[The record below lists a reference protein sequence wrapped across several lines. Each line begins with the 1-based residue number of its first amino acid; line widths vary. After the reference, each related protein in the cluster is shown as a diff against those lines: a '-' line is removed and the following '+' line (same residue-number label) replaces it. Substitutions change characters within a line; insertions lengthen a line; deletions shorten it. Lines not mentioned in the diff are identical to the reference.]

1 MDPFTIALATFGV
14 QKLRGK
20 STSRALRD
28 AALAGGIGY
37 GIGQLGGAGLG
48 IGQGSAFSSLGYGTA
63 AAGTAE
69 AAAAAQAAGAGEGIA
84 ALNAGTGGQFAGAG
98 LLEPV
103 SVANPGSFLTNY
115 SAMPTA
121 AVDGI
126 TSYGAAGS
134 QEALASKAAADA
146 AAGQLA
152 QQGLY
157 TTTPNVATPEPN
169 WFMKNIVGKSAVPEQ
184 TVLTDSTGKV
194 LREAAVAQPGSGF
207 LGLGTGAKLGIGVGA
222 LSALPL
228 LMPEEEEK
236 PLPGTTPEERAAAQ
250 AAANEQIGGLT
261 SSRGAMP
268 TYSGSPYNY
277 GSNYYRFNTGGIV
290 SALPKFSVGGVNYLP
305 SKQTHDENDVHNY
318 VRATGY
324 VEDGSGNGD
333 KDEDT
338 ILAQLADGEFVSRA
352 DAILGA
358 GIMEGASPSSMKDMR
373 KKGAAFFYDQQAK
386 FKRVYDLLD
395 ASRKNN

>member
-48 IGQGSAFSSLGYGTA
+48 IGQGSAFSSLGFGAQTASELAAVGAGTGTTA
-63 AAGTAE
+63 AATATGGIPSLAAGSAGVPGTLGFDAFGQAIPSALEYTASQLPAAATTTAPTGFFGKAADLYGKLGTAE
-69 AAAAAQAAGAGEGIA
+69 KIGLGVAGAS
-84 ALNAGTGGQFAGAG
+84 LLGG
-98 LLEPV
+98 
-103 SVANPGSFLTNY
+103 
-115 SAMPTA
+115 
-121 AVDGI
+121 
-126 TSYGAAGS
+126 
-134 QEALASKAAADA
+134 
-146 AAGQLA
+146 
-152 QQGLY
+152 
-157 TTTPNVATPEPN
+157 
-169 WFMKNIVGKSAVPEQ
+169 
-184 TVLTDSTGKV
+184 
-194 LREAAVAQPGSGF
+194 
-207 LGLGTGAKLGIGVGA
+207 
-222 LSALPL
+222 
-228 LMPEEEEK
+228 EEED
-236 PLPGTTPEERAAAQ
+236 PAPVPGTTPEERAAAQ
-250 AAANEQIGGLT
+250 AQATAQMDNLT
-261 SSRGAMP
+261 SKRGAMP

-290 SALPKFSVGGVNYLP
+290 SALPKFSVGGINYLP